1 MLDIESPPLSSG
13 LPFLSSSVM
22 GDVCGPEATYIT
34 SETFHTP
41 SFDDD
46 FDITTLNLPPVSN
59 SASSPQQQVQASYPQ
74 QPYHQFLTPQYNPYP
89 QHHHTP
95 VTSVAPPHTTAAF
108 TPIFPPQNFD
118 IPDISFTNSFDSS
131 VNSLT
136 SMAMMTS
143 SIDNGSGAN
152 FVQSSSS
159 ITAPTMTNNAAISV
173 IKMDDKFLEPS
184 QQTSPSH
191 SNNSISPTRESS
203 EDSSDDCLPLA
214 QLMKRQAAAKSTAE
228 EKEPSPPPAGVTK
241 TRKTPKK
248 KKKKDPNEPQKPV
261 SAYALFFRDTQA
273 AIKGQNP
280 SASFGEV
287 SKIVASMWDS
297 LEPDTKNVY
306 KKKTELAKKEYLKQL
321 AAYRASLVSQ
331 LPMEDNNPYG
341 NLMDKN
347 QFRGPPA
354 QNSPMHMSPN
364 VSPPQGAW
372 PMASMPMQNPSPV
385 GLHGMS
391 PQGHSPDSHGMSP
404 QGISPLH
411 HGANMSSSMGDMMMG
426 PPSNSPP
433 QMGYS
438 PQHPHISPQHMVS
451 SPPRQVQS
459 IAPRPPVLGQ
469 LMEEANICLD
479 GGDMMQSMCV
489 RNGCT
494 NSTIDSPGWDNEYCS
509 NECVVNHCRDVFTAW
524 VSSRQGSNQFT
535 VK

>member
-1 MLDIESPPLSSG
+1 MLDFESPAISSG
-13 LPFLSSSVM
+13 IPNLLSSVM
-22 GDVCGPEATYIT
+22 GDVCGPENNFLN

-46 FDITTLNLPPVSN
+46 FDITSLNLPPVSN
-59 SASSPQQQVQASYPQ
+59 LQTPIQTSYPQ
-74 QPYHQFLTPQYNPYP
+74 QSYSNFVSTHYNVYPQQQPNPVSSVNPVNTATLTP
-89 QHHHTP
+89 T
-95 VTSVAPPHTTAAF
+95 
-108 TPIFPPQNFD
+108 FPPLNFD
-118 IPDISFTNSFDSS
+118 IPDISLTNNFDGS
-131 VNSLT
+131 VSSLT

-143 SIDNGSGAN
+143 SINNQNSLYPP
-152 FVQSSSS
+152 SSMSV
-159 ITAPTMTNNAAISV
+159 TVPTMTNNAEISI
-173 IKMDDKFLEPS
+173 IKMEDNFMEPK
-184 QQTSPSH
+184 QETSPSH
-191 SNNSISPTRESS
+191 STNSVSPPRESS

-214 QLMKRQAAAKSTAE
+214 QLMKRQAAAKSTIE
-228 EKEPSPPPAGVTK
+228 EKEPSPPPPPAAGVTK

-297 LEPDTKNVY
+297 LDPETKNVY
-306 KKKTELAKKEYLKQL
+306 KKKTEMAKKEYLKQL

-331 LPMEDNNPYG
+331 LPMDDNSPFG
-341 NLMDKN
+341 NVMDKT
-347 QFRGPPA
+347 QLTRGPLT
-354 QNSPMHMSPN
+354 QTSPMHVSPN
-364 VSPPQGAW
+364 VSPPQGMW
-372 PMASMPMQNPSPV
+372 PMTSMPMQSQSPA
-385 GLHGMS
+385 GLHGMA
-391 PQGHSPDSHGMSP
+391 PQGQSPDRHGISSQGP
-404 QGISPLH
+404 GISPLH
-411 HGANMSSSMGDMMMG
+411 QRPNMSPSMGDMMMR

-438 PQHPHISPQHMVS
+438 PQHTHISPQHIVP
-451 SPPRQVQS
+451 SPPRPVQH
-459 IAPRPPVLGQ
+459 IAPRQPVLGQ
-469 LMEEANICLD
+469 LMEEANMCLD
-479 GGDMMQSMCV
+479 GGDMMQSMCI

-524 VSSRQGSNQFT
+524 VSSRQGPNQFT

>member
-1 MLDIESPPLSSG
+1 MLDIESPAISSG

-34 SETFHTP
+34 NETFHTP

-46 FDITTLNLPPVSN
+46 FDITPLNSLPVSN
-59 SASSPQQQVQASYPQ
+59 SVSHALPQVQTSYSQHSYPQ
-74 QPYHQFLTPQYNPYP
+74 FVSHQYHPYS

-95 VTSVAPPHTTAAF
+95 VTSVAPLST

-118 IPDISFTNSFDSS
+118 IPDISLTNNFDPL

-143 SIDNGSGAN
+143 SIDNGNAN
-152 FVQSSSS
+152 SSFVQSSMAV
-159 ITAPTMTNNAAISV
+159 TAPTMANNAAISV
-173 IKMDDKFLEPS
+173 IKMDDKYMEPN

-191 SNNSISPTRESS
+191 SSNSISPPRESS

-214 QLMKRQAAAKSTAE
+214 QLMKRQAAAKSIVE
-228 EKEPSPPPAGVTK
+228 EKEPSPPPPTGVTK

-273 AIKGQNP
+273 AIKGGNP

-297 LEPDTKNVY
+297 LDPDTKNVY

-331 LPMEDNNPYG
+331 LPMDDNNPYG

-347 QFRGPPA
+347 QFVRQA

-372 PMASMPMQNPSPV
+372 PMTSMTMQNQSPP

-404 QGISPLH
+404 QGQGISPLH
-411 HGANMSSSMGDMMMG
+411 HGANMSPSMGDMMMG

-433 QMGYS
+433 NMGYS
-438 PQHPHISPQHMVS
+438 PQHPHVSPQHMVS
-451 SPPRQVQS
+451 SPPRPVQQ
-459 IAPRPPVLGQ
+459 IAPRQPVLGQ

-479 GGDMMQSMCV
+479 GGDMMQSMCI

-494 NSTIDSPGWDNEYCS
+494 NPTIESPGWDNEYCS